1 MNFSRKVEKIL
12 TAEALESLWEH
23 AQRWTHPVDTK
34 EILDGL
40 DRQAWAELRARYP
53 HRPDTPRINRFGNAD
68 YWIKINVERAQDL
81 WLDRSAPS
89 RVLDLGCGP
98 GYFLY
103 VCKCLGHEGV
113 GIDIDE
119 QPLFRETTALL
130 NVRRVIWRIEPQVP
144 LPDLGGKF
152 DLVTGHR
159 VCFQKTVRWGTGSG
173 EWEEWEPPDWE
184 FFLDD
189 VRARLLKHDGR
200 LLLDFNPRADGRSF
214 FTPSLR
220 EVLTAQGARIF
231 RSKAL
236 LAADRGK
243 RAHFKVV

>member
-1 MNFSRKVEKIL
+1 MNLSRKVQKLL

-23 AQRWTHPVDTK
+23 AKRWTHPVDTQQ
-34 EILDGL
+34 ILDGL
-40 DRQAWAELRARYP
+40 DRKAWADLRQRYP
-53 HRPDTPRINRFGNAD
+53 HRPNAPRINRFSDAD

-81 WLDRSAPS
+81 WLDRSPPL

-103 VCKCLGHEGV
+103 VCRCLGHEGL
-113 GIDIDE
+113 GLDLDE
-119 QPLFRETTALL
+119 QPLFREITALL
-130 NVRRVIWRIEPQVP
+130 NVRRVIWRIQSQVP

-159 VCFQKTVRWGTGSG
+159 VCFQKTVRWGIGSG
-173 EWEEWEPPDWE
+173 EWNEWEPGDWE

-189 VRARLLKHDGR
+189 VRSRILKPDGR
-200 LLLDFNPRADGRSF
+200 LLLDFNPRADGHSF
-214 FTPSLR
+214 FTPQLR
-220 EVLTAQGARIF
+220 NVLIAQGARIF

-236 LAADRGK
+236 LAADLTK
-243 RAHFKVV
+243 RPRFKIA

>member
-1 MNFSRKVEKIL
+1 MNLSRKVQKLL

-23 AQRWTHPVDTK
+23 AKRWTHPVDTQQ
-34 EILDGL
+34 ILDGL
-40 DRQAWAELRARYP
+40 DRKAWADLRQRYP
-53 HRPDTPRINRFGNAD
+53 HRPNAPRINRFANAD

-81 WLDRSAPS
+81 WLDRSLPL

-103 VCKCLGHEGV
+103 VCRCLGHEALGL
-113 GIDIDE
+113 DLDE

-130 NVRRVIWRIEPQVP
+130 NVRRVIWGIEPQVP

-159 VCFQKTVRWGTGSG
+159 VCFQKTVRWGIGSG
-173 EWEEWEPPDWE
+173 EWNEWEPGDWE

-189 VRARLLKHDGR
+189 VRSRILKPDGR
-200 LLLDFNPRADGRSF
+200 LLLDFNPRADGHSF
-214 FTPSLR
+214 FTPQLR
-220 EVLTAQGARIF
+220 NVLIAQGARIF

-236 LAADRGK
+236 LAADLTK
-243 RAHFKVV
+243 RPRFKIA